1 MMTTT
6 TMISISVKPAL
17 SAPARAHSRLIVG
30 RKLVGEIPVADV
42 GVDALAARLAVG
54 AEREEV
60 IRLAVRT
67 GIDILIFVPP
77 RILAHA
83 VEVAAVLP
91 VLDARIGR
99 LLNERPE
106 ADDDHDHHDFDEGEA
121 ARARAA
127 RRSATLV
134 SDVAH
139 ARDVRAAEPPM
150 RPGRAL
156 HHNK

>member
-54 AEREEV
+54 AERVQV
-60 IRLAVRT
+60 IRLAVRA
-67 GIDILIFVPP
+67 GVDILIFVPP

-83 VEVAAVLP
+83 VEVAAGLP

-99 LLNERPE
+99 LLHERP
-106 ADDDHDHHDFDEGEA
+106 AA
-121 ARARAA
+121 AREPHRRARQIAA
-127 RRSATLV
+127 
-134 SDVAH
+134 
-139 ARDVRAAEPPM
+139 
-150 RPGRAL
+150 AL
-156 HHNK
+156 